1 MEELIKLETAQ
12 KAKNKGLTGIKWNS
26 GKSYMSNGDIFK
38 HEIVEISD
46 PKKYTHYPFAITQ
59 SVLAKWLRE
68 NHNIDVFLDSVGGR
82 SGYYYVLQYVDSGN
96 QIKTG
101 DTYHIFEE
109 AYEKGL
115 FEALNLLED
124 VN

>member
-1 MEELIKLETAQ
+1 MEELIKFETAR
-12 KAKNKGLTGIKWNS
+12 KAKDKKFDILCEHDSGIQENNQNGFRDWNKEYKNS
-26 GKSYMSNGDIFK
+26 YSR
-38 HEIVEISD
+38 
-46 PKKYTHYPFAITQ
+46 PTQ